1 MAWGLAYATWAS
13 PVLGPPYRAGG
24 TYPFSCRVSVPV
36 VRNAQSCALY
46 CGLVTL
52 ERWLL
57 PVANNVQEVGALPSF
72 NIRDFVAHVAS
83 TFDGAAFDRNRAAV
97 AAAYVRILQSLGV
110 EPSPTLIRLA
120 SVPHRL
126 Y

>member
-1 MAWGLAYATWAS
+1 MLYANVPSVVVATDHRILELCNAMRV
-13 PVLGPPYRAGG
+13 PHVL
-24 TYPFSCRVSVPV
+24 
-36 VRNAQSCALY
+36 
-46 CGLVTL
+46 TL